1 MWKICRIWVEEFT
14 HLDRRSFSSIWNPQ
28 LLNTDISMTQN
39 FWWTCLNVVVTGAHA
54 GASDSAGT
62 AWAYLL
68 KCLYQGWIT
77 EVHSQQIWHKRS
89 QSNTFFPQIAH
100 FTRFSLACLLCRR
113 IKHKSEFNRFPFM
126 ARWWA
131 PNTSTFIMSDEG
143 KTDFPSVGVSEH
155 IILCVGFFFFPFS
168 FFPKSSKSAYLCL
181 FHLPI
186 WLACSLARPPV

>member
-1 MWKICRIWVEEFT
+1 MLILSQQMWAQIWTEIHSNPTWPACTWQLSTTISPHLWAFKPEQPQKRKGNLVNLKIKQNRRSMWKICRIWVEEFT
-14 HLDRRSFSSIWNPQ
+14 HLDQRSFSSIWNPQ

-100 FTRFSLACLLCRR
+100 FTHFSLACFVA
-113 IKHKSEFNRFPFM
+113 E
-126 ARWWA
+126 
-131 PNTSTFIMSDEG
+131 
-143 KTDFPSVGVSEH
+143 
-155 IILCVGFFFFPFS
+155 
-168 FFPKSSKSAYLCL
+168 
-181 FHLPI
+181 
-186 WLACSLARPPV
+186 